1 MENPQKPTRNHEQ
14 EPPEDYVVATFHV
27 DVDPDDARRP
37 LTVIR
42 GGQDGKDVKY
52 DRGWNPIGMSVVCDT
67 DSEGGIGPI
76 KLLMEAYKLVGTDI
90 KTEFVP
96 LEDIQGLNE
105 DYIKYLYGKT
115 PKEMATEGA
124 EAANRIWQQKH
135 PDSRRIE
142 SLVAKKHPEN
152 SSNSSVGEQ
161 DGSGFERPSADE
173 ASPKIGSAAVKA
185 TGIEKPAKIDKADAN
200 PADLAATEPAKKP
213 VETGRVSISPST
225 LVMSKKVLESIGAV
239 KVDDSVGSPAIK
251 SAAVKELAKNLA
263 VASAKELVVDS
274 IKNPAVKLA
283 KKPAEIDKVGTNP
296 ADLVAIEPVKK
307 LVEVD
312 KTSADLA
319 DLSAAKSVENPVAE
333 KSMETNETSAGILP
347 ESFKSVINNFEEY
360 TGGDNGEFSAE
371 TKSIARELNEL
382 KWRIQRNPEVIKE
395 PATEWLIQRASSRIR
410 DLEDSRA
417 DSTATFK
424 NNIDSLLKGLKSEI
438 KNDNELKRL
447 VELTKHVDQ
456 MGVDNKVLGD
466 LTNVLLNK
474 LTIIRRI
481 IDDSRND
488 RWGIIAYRDHFVRVI
503 GEIIGSDDYR
513 DIDRKFSG
521 DLGSVYRR
529 RQSILGA
536 IKGIR
541 EAGY

>member
-1 MENPQKPTRNHEQ
+1 MENPQKPTQSLEQ
-14 EPPEDYVVATFHV
+14 KQETPEDYVVATFPV
-27 DVDPDDARRP
+27 DTDPDNARRP

-42 GGQDGKDVKY
+42 SGQDGEGVKY

-67 DSEGGIGPI
+67 DSEEGIGPI

-115 PKEMATEGA
+115 PKEMIE
-124 EAANRIWQQKH
+124 EAKRIWQQEH
-135 PDSRRIE
+135 PGSEWRR
-142 SLVAKKHPEN
+142 LLDAKDHPEN

-173 ASPKIGSAAVKA
+173 ASPKIGSAAVNA
-185 TGIEKPAKIDKADAN
+185 TGIEKPAKIDKVDAN

-371 TKSIARELNEL
+371 TKSIARELNDL
-382 KWRIQRNPEVIKE
+382 KWRIQRNPEAIKE
-395 PATEWLIQRASSRIR
+395 SATEGLIQRASSRIR
-410 DLEDSRA
+410 ELEASRA

-529 RQSILGA
+529 RQSILDA

-541 EAGY
+541 ETGY

>member
-14 EPPEDYVVATFHV
+14 EPKTLEDYVVATFHV

-42 GGQDGKDVKY
+42 SGRDGKDVKY
-52 DRGWNPIGMSVVCDT
+52 DRGWNPISMSVVCDT
-67 DSEGGIGPI
+67 DSEEGIGPI

-124 EAANRIWQQKH
+124 EAAKRIWQQKH

-185 TGIEKPAKIDKADAN
+185 TEIEKPAKIDKVDAN

-283 KKPAEIDKVGTNP
+283 KKPAKIDKVDANPADLAATEPVEKLVEIDKVS
-296 ADLVAIEPVKK
+296 ADLV
-307 LVEVD
+307 
-312 KTSADLA
+312 DLP
-319 DLSAAKSVENPVAE
+319 AAKSVENPVVE
-333 KSMETNETSAGILP
+333 KSMETNEVKTDVLP
-347 ESFKSVINNFEEY
+347 EDFKYAINRFKQFTEDNNQFFEKNKYIITGKLNQLRQQIQINPAVIYRLDSEGLL
-360 TGGDNGEFSAE
+360 TAE
-371 TKSIARELNEL
+371 SSI
-382 KWRIQRNPEVIKE
+382 
-395 PATEWLIQRASSRIR
+395 IR
-410 DLEDSRA
+410 DLEASRA
-417 DSTATFK
+417 GFTNEFK
-424 NNIDSLLKGLKSEI
+424 NNIDSLLKGLKSKIE
-438 KNDNELKRL
+438 NDDELKRL
-447 VELTKHVDQ
+447 VKLTKHVDK
-456 MGVDNKVLGD
+456 MSENNIVLGNVTND
-466 LTNVLLNK
+466 LLDK
-474 LTIIRRI
+474 LIRIRRNI
-481 IDDSRND
+481 AESQSGSWGIDDYKSSITRAID
-488 RWGIIAYRDHFVRVI
+488 
-503 GEIIGSDDYR
+503 EIINDLS
-513 DIDRKFSG
+513 IASG
-521 DLGSVYRR
+521 RRLGIVGG
-529 RQSILGA
+529 IEG
-536 IKGIR
+536 IKS
-541 EAGY
+541 EGYHQKR